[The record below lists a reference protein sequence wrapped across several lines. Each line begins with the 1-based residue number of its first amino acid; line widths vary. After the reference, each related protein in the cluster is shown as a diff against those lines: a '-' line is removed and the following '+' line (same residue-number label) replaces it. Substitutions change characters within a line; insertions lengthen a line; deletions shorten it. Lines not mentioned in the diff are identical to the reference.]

1 MNLEEAREELSSYK
15 NLKKKI
21 YHLQLKEQE
30 LRRLAGSANSI
41 NYLRIG
47 DSPSSVQQS
56 QQERFIK
63 LALEKSEEWHKLYE
77 KAEEIA
83 LQLESRIYGIAAD
96 NVVYGNILSYRFI
109 NCLKIKTVC
118 DLMHY
123 SMRRVFDLLDEAVE
137 KYSEKWQVPLKKE
150 ELK

>member
-1 MNLEEAREELSSYK
+1 MTLEEARKELNSYK

-30 LRRLAGSANSI
+30 LRRLAETASSS
-41 NYLRIG
+41 NYSKIG
-47 DSPSSVQQS
+47 DSPSSLTQQQS
-56 QQERFIK
+56 QQERFIQ
-63 LALEKSEEWHKLYE
+63 LALEKSEEWHQLYE
-77 KAEEIA
+77 KAECAA
-83 LQLESRIYGIAAD
+83 LKLEGRVYGIAAD

-123 SMRRVFDLLDEAVE
+123 SISRVFGLLDEAVE
-137 KYSEKWQVPLKKE
+137 KYSEKWSLPLKSE
-150 ELK
+150 E

>member
-1 MNLEEAREELSSYK
+1 MNLEEAREELNSYK

-47 DSPSSVQQS
+47 DSPSSLTQQS
-56 QQERFIK
+56 QQERFIQ
-63 LALEKSEEWHKLYE
+63 LALEKSEEWHQLYE
-77 KAEEIA
+77 KAECVA
-83 LQLESRIYGIAAD
+83 LKLEGRVYGIAAD
-96 NVVYGNILSYRFI
+96 NVVYGNILSYRFV
-109 NCLKIKTVC
+109 NYLKIKTIA
-118 DLMHY
+118 DLMSY
-123 SMRRVFDLLDEAVE
+123 SPRHLLRILDEAVQ

-150 ELK
+150 DN